1 MSRVSRAR
9 TRFVAVRFVAALVAA
24 GAVLT
29 AASPAGAAAAPG
41 RRILLGTVGGS
52 PPSSDYARVAAF
64 QAQAGRPS
72 ATVRVYLA
80 WDSPFPDPLSA
91 AVRAH
96 GQLLVLSVKART
108 AAGLPVSYAS
118 IAAAGPGS
126 PEYAQLLRW
135 ARQLKDYG
143 APVLFSFNHEPDVH
157 KSDDMGTAA
166 DYVRAWRRVVTVFRQ
181 AGVRNLEYVFIATAP
196 HWAST
201 DARSAASFYPGDD
214 WVDDI
219 AADGYN
225 FFDCSRIALMPW
237 TAPRALFEPFRRF
250 GVQHPSKGLMIVEY
264 GSVEDR
270 ADPGRKAGWYAELEQ
285 MLTEPGWRQ
294 ARAVAQWYDVVQD
307 RSRCNWRIDSSPATL
322 AAFRAWGHDPVY
334 AAVRAVPPSTVRQVS
349 AVAEG
354 RTAQV
359 TWAPAGPGGARV
371 TAYTVRV
378 RETGQVFRFDGTA
391 AAFRYPA
398 PAGRAGTYTLTVSAT
413 NAAGSSAAAAGP
425 PVRLGG

>member
-1 MSRVSRAR
+1 VSSWFRAR
-9 TRFVAVRFVAALVAA
+9 TRVREVRAAAVALVVA
-24 GAVLT
+24 GALLT
-29 AASPAGAAAAPG
+29 AVPSVGAAAAPG
-41 RRILLGTVGGS
+41 HGILLGTVGGNT
-52 PPSSDYARVAAF
+52 PSSDYGRVAAF
-64 QAQAGRPS
+64 QAQAGRRS
-72 ATVRVYLA
+72 ATVRVYAA
-80 WDSPFPDPLSA
+80 WDDPFPDPLSS

-108 AAGLPVSYAS
+108 GAGLPVSYAS

-126 PEYAQLLRW
+126 PEFAQLLRW
-135 ARQLKDYG
+135 AGLLQGYG

-157 KSDDMGTAA
+157 KSDEMGTAA

-237 TAPRALFEPFRRF
+237 TGPRELFEPFRRF
-250 GVQHPSKGLMIVEY
+250 GVQHPAKGLMIIEY
-264 GSVEDR
+264 GSVEDG
-270 ADPGRKAGWYAELEQ
+270 ADPGRKARWYAELEQ

-294 ARAVAQWYDVVQD
+294 ARAVAQWYDAVQD

-322 AAFRAWGHDPVY
+322 AAFRAWGRDPVY
-334 AAVRAVPPSTVRQVS
+334 ADVRAVPPATVRQVA
-349 AVAEG
+349 AVGQG
-354 RTAQV
+354 RSVLA
-359 TWAPAGPGGARV
+359 TWAPAGPGGAPV
-371 TAYTVRV
+371 TMYTIRV
-378 RETGQVFRFDGTA
+378 RETGQVFLLAGTA
-391 AAFRYPA
+391 ASFSYPA
-398 PAGRAGTYTLTVSAT
+398 PAGRSGTFTLTVAAT
-413 NAAGSSAAAAGP
+413 NAAGSSAATAGP
-425 PVRLGG
+425 PVRL